1 MIKTYEIIKEN
12 KLMEECKN
20 GDFIQFGKHV
30 HIVCDNGTTKGKKN
44 TMDLKTGLFYLI
56 PNYNFV
62 IVIKYKEV

>member
-1 MIKTYEIIKEN
+1 MIKIYEIIKEN

-20 GDFIQFGKHV
+20 GDFIQLGKHIHV
-30 HIVCDNGTTKGKKN
+30 VCDNGTTKGKKN
-44 TMDLKTGLFYLI
+44 TMDLETGLFYLI